1 MSDISAKIVELLSGV
16 YVIPA
21 ATNIGVIVDRKSRC
35 SEVYLVDSGCTEIDA
50 DYLLSILDTFFNQ
63 NNQKYKIKAI
73 INTHGH
79 TDHSGA
85 NSFIQEK
92 TGCQVW
98 APLLEVSGIENPL
111 LQATE
116 IWGGRPPHE
125 IQTSYFKQIPS
136 KVGRIINEELQIRL
150 GDKKSISFLTLPGHC
165 FEMTAVIFHDKD
177 DRKVVFAGDGIFTR
191 DELSKH
197 WIPYMYD
204 PLLFLESLDKLAGL
218 KNVEWCIPS
227 HGDFIK
233 RNLQETVEMDKIA
246 ILETKQLLLNLIA
259 KGRKTTE
266 EILKEVA
273 DLNEIKLGFGQS
285 VLIQS
290 TLKSYLAG
298 LHDRGEIKVLIEN
311 NCFYWCEKAKADSD
325 RQKQN

>member
-1 MSDISAKIVELLSGV
+1 MSDISTKIVELLSGV
-16 YVIPA
+16 YVIPG
-21 ATNIGVIVDRKSRC
+21 ATNIGVILNQKSMH

-50 DYLLSILDTFFNQ
+50 DYILSILETFFAQ
-63 NNQKYKIKAI
+63 RKEKYKIRAI

-116 IWGGRPPHE
+116 IWGGMPPHE
-125 IQTSYFKQIPS
+125 IQTSYFKQTPS
-136 KVGRIINEELQIRL
+136 KVSRIINEDVKIRL
-150 GDKKSISFLTLPGHC
+150 SDRKSISFLTLPGHC
-165 FEMTAVIFHDKD
+165 FEMTAVIFHDRNDK
-177 DRKVVFAGDGIFTR
+177 KVVFAGDGIFTR

-197 WIPYMYD
+197 WIPYMYN
-204 PLLFLESLDKLAGL
+204 PLLFLESLDKLELL
-218 KNVEWCIPS
+218 KDVAWCIPS

-233 RNLQETVEMDKIA
+233 RNLHETIEMDKLA
-246 ILETKQLLLNLIA
+246 ILETKTLLLNLIA
-259 KGRKTTE
+259 SGKKTTE
-266 EILKEVA
+266 ELLKEVA

-311 NCFYWCEKAKADSD
+311 NRFYWCENPERNST
-325 RQKQN
+325 R